1 MYCASVI
8 PIRSV
13 PTRRNLEQ
21 GYPFNI
27 RWTERLAKLLGPEWR
42 VIEEGMGG
50 RTQVFDNPLEP
61 HRSGLEALPIILQS
75 HRPLDYAVIMP
86 GTNDLKEIF
95 NASPRTIAAGA
106 EMVARAIW
114 DGRYASPADGTFA
127 TLIYANWFG
136 KILASSYPMSA
147 GKWRVSLPPSFDSPD
162 DVCTAEIGGSIRTVS
177 SRTSPKR
184 QRAALQF
191 RRCHRTVGIHVAG
204 MCALPGGHC
213 GIEHAQS
220 N

>member
-1 MYCASVI
+1 MDA
-8 PIRSV
+8 P
-13 PTRRNLEQ
+13 
-21 GYPFNI
+21 
-27 RWTERLAKLLGPEWR
+27 
-42 VIEEGMGG
+42 
-50 RTQVFDNPLEP
+50 QVFDNPLKP

-106 EMVARAIW
+106 EMVARTIW

-162 DVCTAEIGGSIRTVS
+162 DVCTRKSAVRSVPSVPEPLPSVNVPRCNSIDVIEQWVSMLPECAHSQGVTV
-177 SRTSPKR
+177 
-184 QRAALQF
+184 A
-191 RRCHRTVGIHVAG
+191 
-204 MCALPGGHC
+204 
-213 GIEHAQS
+213 
-220 N
+220 